1 MSPSSRAIGKNARE
15 YNTMNANG
23 LIWHNLTEKD
33 ALANAETSIQS
44 GLNDQEAAR
53 RKGVFGENVITQK
66 KGTNPIILFLMQF
79 NQPLVYILL
88 IASIITAILM
98 EWADSIVILGVV
110 MVNAIIGFIQES
122 KAVKAIESLAKSMI
136 TEVTVIRNGN
146 KQRIRASELTIGD
159 VVLLQSGDKI
169 PADLR
174 IIELRELQI
183 DESAL
188 TGESVPV
195 IKQTQSLPSDVVL
208 ADRANMAYSSTLVT
222 YGTGKGIVTAIGN
235 NTEVGRINT
244 MIASAD
250 ILATPLTKSIARFSA
265 LLLYVILGLALVTVL
280 IGFLRGES
288 MLGIFMAAVALA
300 VGAIPEG
307 LPAAL
312 TITLAIGVSKMAKR
326 NAIIRK
332 LPAVETL
339 GSTSVIC
346 SDKTGTLTQNQ
357 MTVEKVFAGDMLF
370 DVSGVGYAPQGEF
383 SLNGTI
389 IKPGDN
395 RSLEKCLIAGMLCN
409 DSNLVSNDDGW
420 KIEGDPTEGALITSA
435 RKAGIKK
442 ESLILKLPRTDTLP
456 FESQHQYMA
465 TLHKDANTSAAV
477 IYMKGSLESVLS
489 RCTNLLLPSG
499 VTGPLDIEAC
509 HSVAKELA
517 RKGLRVLA
525 FASKQCEPG
534 TNAVSHVD
542 LSDGMTF
549 LGFQAMIDPPRPEA
563 IAAVRACKTAGIG
576 VKMITG
582 DHELTALAIAHK
594 IGITD
599 EDSANEQDAVLN
611 GKLISKLSDND
622 LIIRARQTSVFAR
635 VAPEDKLRLVKALQA
650 NGDTIAMTG
659 DGVNDAPSLRQA
671 NIGIAM
677 GITGTDVAKETADM
691 ILTDD
696 NFASIEAAVEEGR
709 GVYDNLIKFI
719 TWTLPTNFGEGLAIL
734 AAIVAGMA
742 LPILPVQI
750 LWINMTTA
758 VLLGLMLAFEPKE
771 TGIMSRPPRPSKEP
785 ILTKPLIIR
794 ICLVGV
800 LLCAGAFGLFEM
812 ALQSG
817 RGEAVARSLATSVF
831 VFGELFYLFS
841 CRTLHSSIFKLN
853 PFGNRHL
860 IAGVLTMS
868 VLQILFVYAPFMNS
882 VFHSAPILPLDWL
895 LIIGFGLAIL
905 LIVEI
910 EKSIHNRLSI
920 IRKSSGNRLSE
931 TS

>member
-1 MSPSSRAIGKNARE
+1 
-15 YNTMNANG
+15 MNANG

-33 ALANAETSIQS
+33 ALAKAESSIQS
-44 GLNDQEAAR
+44 GLNDQEVTS
-53 RKGVFGENVITQK
+53 RKEMFGENVITQK
-66 KGTNPIILFLMQF
+66 KGTHPIILFLMQF

-88 IASIITAILM
+88 IASIITAILK

-122 KAVKAIESLAKSMI
+122 KAVKAIESLAKSMV
-136 TEVTVIRNGN
+136 TEVTVIRNSN

-159 VVLLQSGDKI
+159 VVVLQSGDKI

-208 ADRANMAYSSTLVT
+208 ADRTNMAYSSTLVT
-222 YGTGKGIVTAIGN
+222 YGTGTGIVTAIGN

-280 IGFLRGES
+280 IGLLRGES
-288 MLGIFMAAVALA
+288 ILEIFMAAVALA

-326 NAIIRK
+326 HAIIRK

-357 MTVEKVFAGDMLF
+357 MTVEKIFAGDMLF
-370 DVSGVGYAPQGEF
+370 EVSGVGYAPQGEF

-395 RSLEKCLIAGMLCN
+395 RSLEECLIAGMLCN
-409 DSNLVSNDDGW
+409 DSSLVSNDDGW

-435 RKAGIKK
+435 RKAGITK
-442 ESLILKLPRTDTLP
+442 ESLILKLPRIDTVP

-465 TLHKDANTSAAV
+465 TLHKDTNAFAAV
-477 IYMKGSLESVLS
+477 IYMKGSMESILS
-489 RCTNLLLPSG
+489 RCANLFLSTG
-499 VTGPLDIEAC
+499 GNGPLDMETC
-509 HSVAKELA
+509 HSAAKDLA
-517 RKGLRVLA
+517 RKGLRILA
-525 FASKQCEPG
+525 FARKQCEPG
-534 TNAVSHVD
+534 TNTVSHDD

-549 LGFQAMIDPPRPEA
+549 LGFQAMIDPPRLEA
-563 IAAVRACKTAGIG
+563 IDAVSACKTAGIG

-582 DHELTALAIAHK
+582 DHELTAFAIARK
-594 IGITD
+594 IGIID
-599 EDSANEQDAVLN
+599 EDSPNEQDAVLN
-611 GKLISKLSDND
+611 GRLISELSDND
-622 LIIRARQTSVFAR
+622 LIVRARQTSVFAR

-758 VLLGLMLAFEPKE
+758 VLIGLMIDFEPKE

-841 CRTLHSSIFKLN
+841 CRSLHSSIFKLN
-853 PFGNRHL
+853 PFGNMHL

-868 VLQILFVYAPFMNS
+868 LLQILFVYAPFMNS
-882 VFHSAPILPLDWL
+882 VFYSAPLLPHDWL
-895 LIIGFGLAIL
+895 CIIGVGVAIL
-905 LIVEI
+905 FIVEI
-910 EKSIHNRLSI
+910 EKGIHNSLGI
-920 IRKSSGNRLSE
+920 IRKSSGNRSLES
-931 TS
+931 

>member
-1 MSPSSRAIGKNARE
+1 MSF
-15 YNTMNANG
+15 NG
-23 LIWHNLTEKD
+23 TLWHTLTETD
-33 ALANAETSIQS
+33 ALAKAESSIQS

-66 KGTNPIILFLMQF
+66 KGTHPIILFLMQF

-88 IASIITAILM
+88 FASIITAMLK
-98 EWADSIVILGVV
+98 EWADSSVIFGVV
-110 MVNAIIGFIQES
+110 LVNAIIGFIQES
-122 KAVKAIESLAKSMI
+122 KALKAIESLAKAMV
-136 TEVTVIRNGN
+136 TEVTVIRNSN
-146 KQRIRASELTIGD
+146 KQRIRASELTMGD
-159 VVLLQSGDKI
+159 VVVLQSGDKV

-174 IIELRELQI
+174 LLQLRELQI
-183 DESAL
+183 DESTL

-195 IKQTQSLPSDVVL
+195 IKQTQSLPSDIVL
-208 ADRANMAYSSTLVT
+208 ADRTNMAYSSTLVT
-222 YGTGKGIVTAIGN
+222 YGTGTGIVTAIGN

-250 ILATPLTKSIARFSA
+250 VLATPLTKSIAKFSA
-265 LLLYVILGLALVTVL
+265 LLLYVILGLAVVTFL
-280 IGFLRGES
+280 IGYLRGES
-288 MLGIFMAAVALA
+288 PLEMFMAAVALA

-357 MTVEKVFAGDMLF
+357 MTVEKIFAGNMLF
-370 DVSGVGYAPQGEF
+370 DVSGVGYAPHGEF

-389 IKPGDN
+389 TTPGSS
-395 RSLEKCLIAGMLCN
+395 RALEECLIAGMLCN
-409 DSNLVSNDDGW
+409 DSNLVSNGDGW

-435 RKAGIKK
+435 RKAGI
-442 ESLILKLPRTDTLP
+442 SRDTLTVKLPRVDAIP
-456 FESQHQYMA
+456 FESQYQYMA
-465 TLHKDANTSAAV
+465 TLHKKADTAGMV
-477 IYMKGSLESVLS
+477 IYMKGSMESVLS
-489 RCTNLLLPSG
+489 RCTDAFLPSG
-499 VTGPLDIEAC
+499 TTGTLDMETC
-509 HSVAKELA
+509 HEIARELA

-525 FASKQCEPG
+525 LARKTREPS
-534 TNAVSHVD
+534 TSTVSHEDV
-542 LSDGMTF
+542 SGRMTF

-563 IAAVRACKTAGIG
+563 INAVLACKTAGIG

-582 DHELTALAIAHK
+582 DHELTALAIARK
-594 IGITD
+594 IGIAD
-599 EDSANEQDAVLN
+599 ETVANEQDAVLN
-611 GKLISKLSDND
+611 GKRISELSDND
-622 LIIRARQTSVFAR
+622 LIDKARHTSVFAR

-709 GVYDNLIKFI
+709 GVYDNLVKFI
-719 TWTLPTNFGEGLAIL
+719 TWTLPTNFGEGLVIL
-734 AAIVAGMA
+734 AAIVAGIA

-758 VLLGLMLAFEPKE
+758 ILLGLMLAFEPKE
-771 TGIMSRPPRPSKEP
+771 AGIMARPPRSSKEP
-785 ILTKPLIIR
+785 ILTNPLILR
-794 ICLVGV
+794 ICLVGI

-817 RGEAVARSLATSVF
+817 RSEAVARSIATSVF
-831 VFGELFYLFS
+831 VFGELFYLFN
-841 CRTLHSSIFKLN
+841 CRSLHRSIFKTN
-853 PFGNRHL
+853 PFSNLAL
-860 IAGVLTMS
+860 IVGVLTMA
-868 VLQILFVYAPFMNS
+868 VLQVLFVYAPFMNTA
-882 VFHSAPILPLDWL
+882 FHSAPIAPPDWL
-895 LIIGFGLAIL
+895 YIIGVGVAIL
-905 LIVEI
+905 FIIEI
-910 EKSIHNRLSI
+910 EKSIRN
-920 IRKSSGNRLSE
+920 KVSSYKKLGSMV
-931 TS
+931 